1 MMMILSILF
10 ATIATAGLGYG
21 LALAVEPR
29 LPARSGVWIWRAAR
43 LAAVSPPLV
52 AALGGIGSALASG
65 LSVGALPVAE
75 RAGDPV
81 AAGPVP
87 VFDLTL
93 VLAAVSGAA
102 SRTPDWVIVVLAGA
116 YAAGVLAAGLRMA
129 LGRRAVRRILAAS
142 RPAGPELEKV
152 AARWRSRLGLAGDLC
167 PIRLVD
173 ANISPF
179 VAGLRPVIVAPESL
193 EAGASAEFAI
203 AHECMHVRRGDERDR
218 LLGEGLAALL
228 WFNPF
233 AACIERRLAGARE
246 LACDADL
253 LKQLQPGQA
262 RAYAAAIAAAAP
274 TAPASAFLTDLP
286 DLRRRRIE
294 AVLQPAASRAGPATL
309 AAAAGLALCAA
320 APGAALALAFNS
332 AGLQDAEPVR
342 QVSPRAL
349 SEPVG
354 QAVLDIQAL
363 MDDGDHEAML
373 ARTQNLLD
381 GALTAYERSVVLR
394 LEANALFQLNRYGD
408 SVERFEQAIETGA
421 LTAMEEGA
429 LHLNA
434 AQLHAVLGQSEQA
447 AAHVDQLLA
456 LGYPVP
462 DFQKLFLAQV
472 YVQVGRHAD
481 ALALAEEGVASR
493 DEPGVDDLAL
503 LEFIYQQLGREQDAA
518 RIRARREALQQ
529 SGAPEGEWRNPL

>member
-1 MMMILSILF
+1 MMILSLLF

-21 LALAVEPR
+21 LALAAEPR

-52 AALGGIGSALASG
+52 AALGGIGSALASR
-65 LSVGALPVAE
+65 LPAGALPIAE
-75 RAGDPV
+75 RAVDPV
-81 AAGPVP
+81 TAAPVP

-93 VLAAVSGAA
+93 ALTAVSGAA
-102 SRTPDWVIVVLAGA
+102 SRMPDWLIAALAGA

-129 LGRRAVRRILAAS
+129 VRRRAVRRILAAS
-142 RPAGPELEKV
+142 RPAGPQLEQV

-179 VAGLRPVIVAPESL
+179 VSGLRPVIVAPERL

-218 LLGEGLAALL
+218 FLGEGLAALL

-233 AACIERRLAGARE
+233 VAGIERRLAGARE

-253 LKQLQPGQA
+253 LEQLQPGQA
-262 RAYAAAIAAAAP
+262 RAYAAAIADAAP
-274 TAPASAFLTDLP
+274 PAPASAFLTDLH

-294 AVLQPAASRAGPATL
+294 AVLKPAASRAWPATL

-342 QVSPRAL
+342 QVSPRVL

-354 QAVLDIQAL
+354 EVVLQIQTL
-363 MDDGDHEAML
+363 MDDGEHEAVL
-373 ARTQNLLD
+373 ARTQALLD

-394 LEANALFQLNRYGD
+394 LEANALFQLDRYGD
-408 SVERFEQAIETGA
+408 SVARFEQAIETGA
-421 LTAMEEGA
+421 LTPEEEAAMY
-429 LHLNA
+429 LNA
-434 AQLHAVLGQSEQA
+434 LQLHMVLENYALGAEYADRYLAYDPPLDTRRKITLAQIFVQSER
-447 AAHVDQLLA
+447 
-456 LGYPVP
+456 YE
-462 DFQKLFLAQV
+462 
-472 YVQVGRHAD
+472 D
-481 ALALAEEGVASR
+481 ALPLAEDGLAELE
-493 DEPGVDDLAL
+493 EPTADQLAL
-503 LEFIYQQLGREQDAA
+503 LEFIYQELGREAD
-518 RIRARREALQQ
+518 RDRVRARREAMD
-529 SGAPEGEWRNPL
+529 EG